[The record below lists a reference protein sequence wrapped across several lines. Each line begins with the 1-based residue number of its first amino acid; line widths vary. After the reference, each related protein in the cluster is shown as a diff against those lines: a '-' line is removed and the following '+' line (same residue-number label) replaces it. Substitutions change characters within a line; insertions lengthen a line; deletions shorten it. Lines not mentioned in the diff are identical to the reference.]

1 MFLSS
6 FRQNANAKIA
16 SNTSYQD
23 TIVIQITKKLDVKEK
38 KTHNICEISATKLT
52 KSS

>member
-16 SNTSYQD
+16 TTTCYQD
-23 TIVIQITKKLDVKEK
+23 TIVLQITKKLDVIE
-38 KTHNICEISATKLT
+38 NNE
-52 KSS
+52 